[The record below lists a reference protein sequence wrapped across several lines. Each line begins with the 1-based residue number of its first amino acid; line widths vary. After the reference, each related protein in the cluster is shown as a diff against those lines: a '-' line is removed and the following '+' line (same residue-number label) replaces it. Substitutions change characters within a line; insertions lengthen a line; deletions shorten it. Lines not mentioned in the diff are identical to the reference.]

1 MRNDVANPTEQ
12 DIADCANLVNGY
24 INTQLLYIS
33 KQMRLTELLAD
44 GSKSLKELNTLTQY
58 DELTLV
64 RFLRAMCAVRLL
76 TLDQD
81 GRYSQGPLLLMASAC
96 LAPGFDHTSYQSWD
110 KVMHTVQT
118 GEPSWDQVF
127 GQSFYDHLDNNPEQ
141 SAAFDQW
148 NDASAL
154 WLDPLISQYDFTQ
167 FNRLVDLGGGKGRF
181 IHKILEANPVLNGG
195 VLDRPEVIEN
205 TNEAL
210 KDSPLQSRI
219 TTYPGSFFDSV
230 PDDAD
235 GYSLCRVLL
244 NWSDEHTINI
254 LKTCAKSMGATDKL
268 LIFDFYIPQ
277 PNEPGYK
284 NIVINDLI
292 MLVNFGGRA
301 RTLEQWQQVITAAG
315 LKQQQ
320 FLTAPP
326 SSLFLMELVVD

>member
-1 MRNDVANPTEQ
+1 MRNDVTTPTDQ
-12 DIADCANLVNGY
+12 DIADVGNLVNGY

-33 KQMRLTELLAD
+33 KKLRLIELLAD
-44 GSKSLKELNTLTQY
+44 GSKSLDELTELTQCPKT
-58 DELTLV
+58 TLV
-64 RFLRAMCAVRLL
+64 RFLRGMCALRLL
-76 TLDQD
+76 SEAD
-81 GRYSQGPLLLMASAC
+81 GQYNQGPLLNMASAC

-118 GEPSWDQVF
+118 GEPAWDQVF
-127 GQSFYDHLDNNPEQ
+127 GQSFYDYLDDNPEQ
-141 SAAFDQW
+141 SAAYDQW
-148 NDASAL
+148 NDSSAL

-181 IHKILEANPVLNGG
+181 ISKVLNANPALQGG

-205 TNEAL
+205 TKVAL

-230 PDDAD
+230 PNDAD

-254 LKTCAKSMGATDKL
+254 LKTCAKSMDASSKL
-268 LIFDFYIPQ
+268 LIFDFFIPQ
-277 PNEPGYK
+277 PDEPGYK

-292 MLVNFGGRA
+292 MLVNYGGRA
-301 RTLEQWQQVITAAG
+301 RTLAQWQQVIEAAG

-320 FLTAPP
+320 FLTAPG
-326 SSLFLMELVVD
+326 SALFLMEIGI